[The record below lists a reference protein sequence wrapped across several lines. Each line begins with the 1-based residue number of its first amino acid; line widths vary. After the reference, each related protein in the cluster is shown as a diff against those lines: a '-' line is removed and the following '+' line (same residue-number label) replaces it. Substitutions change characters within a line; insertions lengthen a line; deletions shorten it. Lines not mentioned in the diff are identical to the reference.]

1 MAKMVVRLEAV
12 KRRDIAG
19 RGRHNSRTGYVPE
32 RIDKT
37 RMPLNMT
44 LVGSDDACEAIWQD
58 ILGCD
63 MARGKVDG
71 GNDVCAELVLSFSPD
86 WIKELDGACAATELL
101 ADEKFNRW
109 IDTSVAVLKRHGC
122 IHAVLHM
129 DEDTPHIHAFTSVKT
144 ERQGAKRDRSGK
156 SQYVLNYAAH
166 WSVDGDKK
174 TKDFY
179 YNAGRV
185 SHNPKRLAAI
195 EKKYGMKYDPEKTPC
210 GKLQLEF
217 YRAYAD
223 AGLDLERGESV
234 LTRQARHKTFQQHA
248 LDMEVEK
255 IKSEAE
261 KAKSDAKKA
270 IKKAEKAKAVAQ
282 AESERAAQATQAAVQ
297 AKADAQAEIDKAAHA
312 KAVAQNETERA
323 AQAAQAA
330 AQAQAEAQAEIDK
343 AAQAKAVAQNE
354 TQRAAQAAQA
364 AAQAKAEAQQRHAAM
379 LELSSKAIELVEGIK
394 TLSSSLLALDVKG
407 KGLVA
412 YLQEMKRLADE
423 KYKYAVFEEQRLYR
437 EAIDN
442 ALKTAE
448 EVAPIQK
455 EYHSL
460 QNSMVM

>member
-1 MAKMVVRLEAV
+1 MIPDGKEQAVMAKMVVRLEAV

-109 IDTSVAVLKRHGC
+109 IDVSVDVLKRHGC
-122 IHAVLHM
+122 INAVLHM

-217 YRAYAD
+217 YQAYAD

-282 AESERAAQATQAAVQ
+282 AESERAAQA
-297 AKADAQAEIDKAAHA
+297 
-312 KAVAQNETERA
+312 
-323 AQAAQAA
+323 AQAA
-330 AQAQAEAQAEIDK
+330 AQAQADAQAEIDR
-343 AAQAKAVAQNE
+343 ATQAKAVAQNE

-364 AAQAKAEAQQRHAAM
+364 AAQAKTDAQQRHAAM

-394 TLSSSLLALDVKG
+394 TLSSSLLALDIKG